1 MTNRS
6 FYVRAVWDP
15 SESLFY
21 SDSNIIGLHLEA
33 PTFEAFEEALMDVA
47 PDLIVANHLTDA
59 ELASTPL
66 RDLVPAII
74 IEKQQ
79 AKAS

>member
-15 SESLFY
+15 EEKIFFSE
-21 SDSNIIGLHLEA
+21 SNIIGLHLETS
-33 PTFEAFEEALMDVA
+33 TFEEFEEVLMDVA

-59 ELASTPL
+59 DLANTPL
-66 RDLVPAII
+66 RDLVPAIV
-74 IEKQQ
+74 IEKQL
-79 AKAS
+79 AKAG

>member
-15 SESLFY
+15 EEKIFFSE
-21 SDSNIIGLHLEA
+21 SNIIGLHLET
-33 PTFEAFEEALMDVA
+33 PTFEEFEEALMDVA

-59 ELASTPL
+59 DLANKPL
-66 RDLVPAII
+66 RDLVPAIV
-74 IEKQQ
+74 IEKQL

>member
-15 SESLFY
+15 EEKIFFSE
-21 SDSNIIGLHLEA
+21 SNIIGLHLET
-33 PTFEAFEEALMDVA
+33 PTFEEFEEVLMDVA

-59 ELASTPL
+59 DLANKPL
-66 RDLVPAII
+66 RDLVPAIV
-74 IEKQQ
+74 IEKQL

>member
-6 FYVRAVWDP
+6 FYVRAIWD
-15 SESLFY
+15 SEENLFY
-21 SDSNIIGLHLEA
+21 SESNIIGLHLES
-33 PTFEAFEEALMDVA
+33 PTFEEFEEVLMDVA

-59 ELASTPL
+59 DLANTPL
-66 RDLVPAII
+66 RDLVPAIV
-74 IEKQQ
+74 IEKQL

>member
-15 SESLFY
+15 ETGVFY
-21 SDSNIIGLHLEA
+21 SESNIIGLHLEA
-33 PTFEAFEEALMDVA
+33 KTFEEFEEVLMDVG

-59 ELASTPL
+59 DLASTPL

-74 IEKQQ
+74 LEKQL
-79 AKAS
+79 AKAG